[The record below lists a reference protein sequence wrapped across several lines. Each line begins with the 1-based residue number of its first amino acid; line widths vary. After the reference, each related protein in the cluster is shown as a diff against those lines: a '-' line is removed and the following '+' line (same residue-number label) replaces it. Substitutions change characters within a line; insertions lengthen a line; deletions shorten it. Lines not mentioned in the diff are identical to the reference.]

1 MLFVNPVINYHSR
14 LLYIM
19 GATWH
24 TKCMFDL
31 ATREPSFAQLLN
43 QQGIETYA
51 VDIIGSGPGP
61 KDYVVGNRYQDTIN
75 LLCSVVEKYN
85 IDHVMGYST
94 GCAFAI
100 ELSKKYHFKKI
111 VFLDPGARTNV
122 PRHLVDNDKYIFS
135 KLQIYDML
143 DENKVSVD
151 AWTLADHVNSLSYTD
166 ELVTAAWPI
175 IGNYLKQV
183 NEQSITELK
192 NNNDLRIFFTKHS
205 LPHMREAAG
214 DQGMFW
220 PHISHWAL
228 IETHRKDLAQA
239 VVEFVKHE

>member
-1 MLFVNPVINYHSR
+1 MLFVNPVINHHSR

-31 ATREPSFAQLLN
+31 DTREPSFAQLLN

-61 KDYVVGNRYQDTIN
+61 KNYVVGDCYQDTMN
-75 LLCSVVEKYN
+75 LLCSVIEKYN

-94 GCAFAI
+94 GCAFAV

-111 VFLDPGARTNV
+111 VFLDPGAQTKIRRN
-122 PRHLVDNDKYIFS
+122 LVDNDKFVFS
-135 KLQIYDML
+135 KQQIYDML
-143 DENKVSVD
+143 NENEVSVD
-151 AWTLADHVNSLSYTD
+151 AQTLADYVNSLSYTD
-166 ELVTAAWPI
+166 ELVTAAWPVT
-175 IGNYLKQV
+175 GNYLKQV
-183 NEQSITELK
+183 NEQSISELK
-192 NNNDLRIFFTKHS
+192 NNNDIRVFFTKHS
-205 LPHMREAAG
+205 LPHMREAVG
-214 DQGMFW
+214 DQGIFW
-220 PHISHWAL
+220 PHVSHWVL
-228 IETHRKDLAQA
+228 IEPSRKELASA